1 MPAIDW
7 YAMIYAGAIGSL
19 AATAGVIIFT
29 NAVNFNRLRFPESDR
44 KLRARF
50 K

>member
-7 YAMIYAGAIGSL
+7 YAMIYAGANGSL
-19 AATAGVIIFT
+19 AATAGAIMGP
-29 NAVNFNRLRFPESDR
+29 NAVNFNRLRFPVSDR

>member
-7 YAMIYAGAIGSL
+7 SAMMDAGASGSL
-19 AATAGVIIFT
+19 AAPAGAIICL

>member
-7 YAMIYAGAIGSL
+7 SAIIHAGAIGSL
-19 AATAGVIIFT
+19 AATAGAIIYV

-44 KLRARF
+44 KLRARL

>member
-7 YAMIYAGAIGSL
+7 SAIIYAGAIGSL
-19 AATAGVIIFT
+19 AATADAIILS
-29 NAVNFNRLRFPESDR
+29 NAVKINRLRFPESDR

>member
-7 YAMIYAGAIGSL
+7 SAIIYAGAIGSL
-19 AATAGVIIFT
+19 AATADAIICV
-29 NAVNFNRLRFPESDR
+29 NAVSFNLLRFPESDR